1 MRSVFITLFL
11 LTFSLCAGAQ
21 ELILASADPAEPI
34 ALYRQASESLSNGN
48 TRKAKTIFHE
58 VIVFY
63 QEEGRLRELSQ
74 SYLGMALAFALNG
87 NYPESIRYHKKALR
101 AHHKYRRNEPA
112 DDILMNLALAWQLAG
127 KEKKSKRLLARL

>member
-1 MRSVFITLFL
+1 MRSVFTTLLL
-11 LTFSLCAGAQ
+11 LTFGLCAEGQ
-21 ELILASADPAEPI
+21 EIILASADPTEPI
-34 ALYRQASESLSNGN
+34 ALYQQASESLSHGN

-58 VIVFY
+58 VIEFY

-87 NYPESIRYHKKALR
+87 NYSESIRYHKKALR
-101 AHHKYRRNEPA
+101 AHRKYRKNEPA

-127 KEKKSKRLLARL
+127 KERKSKRLLARL